1 MAPKT
6 KPSTHTVASLAA
18 RVEALEARCEQL
30 EAVNAIR
37 ANTIDLLKE
46 HTSMLEERLDR
57 AEQYSKRPCLRI
69 HGVPVAAKGT
79 VETNEKVMKIVQDV
93 HAEIKVPFNEKNI
106 DRAHRVGQKL
116 TKDGKTTQSIIVK
129 FSNWNARCA
138 FYRSRPTMSKPIPD
152 KKAFNS
158 IGLDLTKQR
167 IDLLAYARQL
177 VEGEDRV
184 SYAFCDINCN
194 CMLKMVDGTFKLF
207 NNKEELQNLLVEE

>member
-1 MAPKT
+1 MAPKRKQDT
-6 KPSTHTVASLAA
+6 NTIASLAA
-18 RVEALEARCEQL
+18 RVEELEARCERL
-30 EAVNAIR
+30 EAVNAIKT
-37 ANTIDLLKE
+37 NTIDLLKE

-57 AEQYSKRPCLRI
+57 TEQYSKRSCLRI

-93 HAEIKVPFNEKNI
+93 HADIKVPFDAKNI
-106 DRAHRVGQKL
+106 DRAHRVGQSK
-116 TKDGKTTQSIIVK
+116 TKDGKTTQSIIIK
-129 FSNWNARCA
+129 FANWNARCA
-138 FYRSRPTMSKPIPD
+138 FFRARPTMNKPIPN
-152 KKAFNS
+152 KKGFNS

-194 CMLKMVDGTFKLF
+194 CMLKMADGKFKLF
-207 NNKEELQNLLVEE
+207 NNKMDLQNLLVDE